1 LQKSYDWSLKQCF
14 FLKMG
19 GFVIQNDSPAGGV
32 CHRVHPDELLKLFR
46 SNALDWPTSSDA
58 DINDRSK
65 ADWIT
70 KGLALLQ
77 IVWFITQLIGRWAQ
91 GLAVTTLELF
101 TLGIVVCATVIYIAL
116 WEKPFDVQMP
126 VVLQA
131 NCSTPERHHIDSVKL
146 TYNSK
151 FDKHSWVVLA
161 GFAIC
166 LGFGAIHLGAW
177 DFHFPSLA
185 EQLLWRIS
193 SIACIMVPLLIF
205 LFYRYFSYDLRQS
218 IGDIP
223 FLVVAFLYLLSRVY
237 MFVEMFVSLRAAPAS
252 VYQTPQWSQ
261 YFPSFG

>member
-1 LQKSYDWSLKQCF
+1 
-14 FLKMG
+14 
-19 GFVIQNDSPAGGV
+19 VVQNNSPDGGV

-151 FDKHSWVVLA
+151 FDKHSWVV
-161 GFAIC
+161 
-166 LGFGAIHLGAW
+166 
-177 DFHFPSLA
+177 
-185 EQLLWRIS
+185 WRIS
-193 SIACIMVPLLIF
+193 RIACIMVPLLIF

-237 MFVEMFVSLRAAPAS
+237 MFLEMFVSLRAAPAS